1 MRIKHRYH
9 RDALFQLQVASLAH
23 HHPQVSNTPSLYQ
36 ACLLTRTSS
45 ALYLITCDCV
55 SRDRGARTHDEEES
69 IAQHH
74 MPGQPR
80 LPEVAVLR
88 RAPPQ
93 NDELETWLGIRK
105 STSTST
111 SGRSPKKM
119 GEMSI
124 AKLTSGVAD
133 GGWISR

>member
-1 MRIKHRYH
+1 MSKGGRAY
-9 RDALFQLQVASLAH
+9 A
-23 HHPQVSNTPSLYQ
+23 Y
-36 ACLLTRTSS
+36 
-45 ALYLITCDCV
+45 
-55 SRDRGARTHDEEES
+55 DEEAT
-69 IAQHH
+69 IPQHH
-74 MPGQPR
+74 ISEEPR

-88 RAPPQ
+88 HTPSQ

-105 STSTST
+105 STSS

-119 GEMSI
+119 SEMSI

>member
-1 MRIKHRYH
+1 MSKGGRTC
-9 RDALFQLQVASLAH
+9 AH
-23 HHPQVSNTPSLYQ
+23 
-36 ACLLTRTSS
+36 
-45 ALYLITCDCV
+45 D
-55 SRDRGARTHDEEES
+55 DEEA
-69 IAQHH
+69 IIPQHH
-74 MPGQPR
+74 IPEEPR

-88 RAPPQ
+88 HAPSQ

-105 STSTST
+105 STSS

-119 GEMSI
+119 SEMSI